1 MTVSKILVVSNH
13 SNHDL
18 EWLKMTYDYGFSP
31 ENTLIYDR
39 TPDNF
44 PNKSKIDHLG
54 KVVPSPNVGSN
65 PYDIGRFI
73 VDHYDNLPDM
83 MIHIKGNLFQKETD
97 EGTFAYTTKEKFI
110 YALKANWFVPLDG
123 GSHIANYFP
132 NLVNNNFY
140 SLPIEWELKNYT
152 MGRIFS
158 EEDFKRAKTY
168 PRISNIV
175 EFMKDLFIMED
186 NQVPKF
192 ISFAPAANYAVPK
205 NCILKYSKN
214 FYKKMMYYT
223 DYNDNP
229 VEAHWFERVLKLAW
243 QGCLEENFS
252 YIVD

>member
-1 MTVSKILVVSNH
+1 MSVSKILVVSNH

-39 TPDNF
+39 TPDDF
-44 PNKSKIDHLG
+44 PNKSKLDHLG
-54 KVVPSPNVGSN
+54 NVVPSPNVGSN
-65 PYDIGRFI
+65 LYDIGRFI
-73 VDHYDNLPDM
+73 VEHYDNLPDM
-83 MIHIKGNLFQKETD
+83 MIHIKGNLFQKMVSGE
-97 EGTFAYTTKEKFI
+97 AKSYTTKERFI
-110 YALKANWFVPLDG
+110 YALKANWFVPINN
-123 GSHIANYFP
+123 GSHIATYFP
-132 NLVNNNFY
+132 YLVNDNCY
-140 SLPIEWELKNYT
+140 CLPMEWELKNYT

-168 PRISNIV
+168 PRISSII
-175 EFMKDLFIMED
+175 EFLKDLFIIED
-186 NQVPKF
+186 HQIPKF
-192 ISFAPAANYAVPK
+192 ITFAPAANYAVPK

-229 VEAHWFERVLKLAW
+229 VEAHWFERVMQLAW